1 MNFAGFFVYFTH
13 FFPILELLYSIN
25 VLTHY
30 YFILGW
36 KVSCILNLS
45 WWQKLLARSLS
56 SVAQSCPTLPTPW
69 TVACQVPLSM
79 GFSRQAYWS
88 ELHGLLQSVSM
99 STSSISIYLSII
111 YVSYGFYF
119 SGELWLIQLYSFIHI
134 LLQIYV
140 YILTLF
146 FSNFHF
152 FILALF
158 WEISLVLFPYFIL
171 KGKGKSFSR
180 VRLLATPWTAAHHVP
195 PSMGFSR
202 QECWSGVP
210 YF

>member
-1 MNFAGFFVYFTH
+1 MSNSCDPMDCSLPGSPVYGILQAS
-13 FFPILELLYSIN
+13 ILEWVAWPSPI
-25 VLTHY
+25 
-30 YFILGW
+30 
-36 KVSCILNLS
+36 CIY
-45 WWQKLLARSLS
+45 
-56 SVAQSCPTLPTPW
+56 V
-69 TVACQVPLSM
+69 
-79 GFSRQAYWS
+79 Y
-88 ELHGLLQSVSM
+88 
-99 STSSISIYLSII
+99 IIYIYLPVYHL

-158 WEISLVLFPYFIL
+158 WEIFLVLFPYFIL
-171 KGKGKSFSR
+171 KGKGKSLSR
-180 VRLLATPWTAAHHVP
+180 VQLLATPWTAAHHVP

-210 YF
+210 YS

>member
-1 MNFAGFFVYFTH
+1 MWVRTTLNLYPAVWFSHSVMSNSCDPMDCSLPGSPVYGILQAS
-13 FFPILELLYSIN
+13 ILEWVAWPSPI
-25 VLTHY
+25 
-30 YFILGW
+30 
-36 KVSCILNLS
+36 CIY
-45 WWQKLLARSLS
+45 
-56 SVAQSCPTLPTPW
+56 V
-69 TVACQVPLSM
+69 
-79 GFSRQAYWS
+79 Y
-88 ELHGLLQSVSM
+88 
-99 STSSISIYLSII
+99 IIYIYLPVYHL

-158 WEISLVLFPYFIL
+158 WEIFLVLFPYFIL
-171 KGKGKSFSR
+171 KGKGKSPSR
-180 VRLLATPWTAAHHVP
+180 VQLLATPWTAAHHVP

-202 QECWSGVP
+202 QE
-210 YF
+210 YE